1 MTRVEPVDRTWDDKG
16 LISDDLPPDS
26 EYLFA
31 RMTEETLAAV
41 EAGPGEKVLDVGCGR
56 GLDLLRLFGQ
66 GAVLFG
72 FDGSQVMIEL
82 SAGNF
87 KARGVAPRLACGSA
101 EHLPFADSSFDKVVC
116 KGAIDHFYDPRL
128 ALQEMVRV
136 VRPGGR
142 VVVSVANFDSLGF
155 RLGKAFDRFRQ
166 GIPGWNP
173 KRPRYYEKP
182 RDHVFEFSPD
192 FLIGLVPPGSRV
204 DRFFGLSMFWYV
216 PRWGRFLRVLPRGL
230 AFGLLRLLDKAA
242 HARPSLG
249 DVLVLRLKRLPEP
262 EAEASPAT
270 KEATVLGK
278 SRMGVPTMSKYSR
291 VQGLA
296 LCLGTFLAA
305 FLFLVGVFTKNWWA
319 LAIPVGIGFLWLLGL
334 GFWIGWTLLTI
345 QVEPQAETGKE

>member
-1 MTRVEPVDRTWDDKG
+1 MTVTRVEPVDRTWDDEG

-56 GLDLLRLFGQ
+56 GLDLLRLSGR
-66 GAVLFG
+66 GAMLFG
-72 FDGSQVMIEL
+72 FDGSQVMIGL

-101 EHLPFADSSFDKVVC
+101 ERLPFADASFDKVVC

-128 ALQEMVRV
+128 ALEEMVRV
-136 VRPGGR
+136 VKPGGR

-155 RLGKAFDRFRQ
+155 RLGKAFDRIRRWF
-166 GIPGWNP
+166 PGWP
-173 KRPRYYEKP
+173 PVRPRYYEKP
-182 RDHVFEFSPD
+182 RDHVYEFNPG
-192 FLIGLVPPGSRV
+192 FLTGLVPPGSRV
-204 DRFFGLSMFWYV
+204 DRLIGLSMFWYV
-216 PRWGRFLRVLPRGL
+216 PRWGRLLRALPRGL
-230 AFGLLRLLDKAA
+230 AFGLLRWLDKAA

-249 DVLVLRLKRLPEP
+249 DVLVLRLERLP
-262 EAEASPAT
+262 EAEASPPG
-270 KEATVLGK
+270 KEATELGK
-278 SRMGVPTMSKYSR
+278 SGMGVPTMSKYSR

-296 LCLGTFLAA
+296 LCLGTFFAA

-319 LAIPVGIGFLWLLGL
+319 LAIPVGVGFLWLLGL

-345 QVEPQAETGKE
+345 QVEPQPETGKD